1 MDNLY
6 NYFLPDEYVKDI
18 FQISP
23 DKLVEKGIKG
33 IITDLDNTLVEWDRP
48 EATPEITEWMKMMQD
63 AGLQVTI
70 LSNNNHGRVQ
80 TFCDPLGTPF
90 ICEARKPLAKN
101 FKKALAM
108 MGLKKEE
115 VVMVGDQL
123 MTDVL
128 GGNRFGLHT
137 ILVVPVASSDGF
149 VTKFNRMIERRIM
162 ARLKRLGKIEWEE

>member
-1 MDNLY
+1 MYKN
-6 NYFLPDEYVKDI
+6 FLPDEYVKDV

-23 DKLVEKGIKG
+23 EALIEKGIKG

-48 EATPEITEWMKMMQD
+48 EATPEIMKWVRMMQE
-63 AGLQVTI
+63 AGLQVAI
-70 LSNNNHGRVQ
+70 LSNNNQSRVES
-80 TFCDPLGTPF
+80 FCGPLGTKF
-90 ICEARKPLAKN
+90 ICEARKPLARN

-137 ILVVPVASSDGF
+137 ILVVPVANSDGF

-162 ARLKRLGKIEWEE
+162 AKLKSRGLIKWEE

>member
-1 MDNLY
+1 MY
-6 NYFLPDEYVKDI
+6 KYFLPDEYVKDI

-23 DKLVEKGIKG
+23 EALKEKGIKG

-48 EATPEITEWMKMMQD
+48 EATPEIIEWVKMMQD

-70 LSNNNHGRVQ
+70 LSNNNIGRVE
-80 TFCDPLGTPF
+80 TFCGPLGTPF

-101 FKKALAM
+101 FKKALAS
-108 MGLKKEE
+108 MGLQKEE
-115 VVMVGDQL
+115 AVMVGDQL
-123 MTDVL
+123 MTDIL

-162 ARLKRLGKIEWEE
+162 AKLKRQGLIKWEE

>member
-1 MDNLY
+1 MY
-6 NYFLPDEYVKDI
+6 KIFLPDEYVKDI

-23 DKLVEKGIKG
+23 EALKEKGIKG

-48 EATPEITEWMKMMQD
+48 EATPEIREWVRMMQE

-70 LSNNNHGRVQ
+70 LSNNNQSRVES
-80 TFCDPLGTPF
+80 FCGPIGTPF
-90 ICEARKPLAKN
+90 ICDARKPLAKN

-108 MGLKKEE
+108 MGLKKDEA
-115 VVMVGDQL
+115 VMVGDQL

-162 ARLKRLGKIEWEE
+162 AKLKRQGLIKWEE

>member
-1 MDNLY
+1 MY
-6 NYFLPDEYVKDI
+6 NYFLPDEYVKNI

-23 DKLVEKGIKG
+23 EKLKEKGIKG

-48 EATPEITEWMKMMQD
+48 EATPEITEWVKQMND

-70 LSNNNHGRVQ
+70 LSNNNNERVQ
-80 TFCDPLGTPF
+80 TFCGPLNTPY
-90 ICEARKPLAKN
+90 ICDARKPLQKSFKRALEMMKLQKN
-101 FKKALAM
+101 
-108 MGLKKEE
+108 E

-123 MTDVL
+123 MTDIL

-162 ARLKRLGKIEWEE
+162 GKMKKRGMIKWEE

>member
-1 MDNLY
+1 MYKN
-6 NYFLPDEYVKDI
+6 FLPDEYVKDI

-23 DKLVEKGIKG
+23 EALKEKGIKG

-48 EATPEITEWMKMMQD
+48 EATPEIKEWVRMMQE

-70 LSNNNHGRVQ
+70 LSNNNQSRVEL
-80 TFCDPLGTPF
+80 FCDPLGTPF
-90 ICEARKPLAKN
+90 ICDARKPLARN
-101 FKKALAM
+101 FKKALET
-108 MGLKKEE
+108 MGLKKNE

-123 MTDVL
+123 MTDIL
-128 GGNRFGLHT
+128 GGNRFGLYT

-162 ARLKRLGKIEWEE
+162 AKLKSQGKIKWEE